1 MGRKTII
8 ITGLP
13 IFAKKMR
20 DDLASFDANNRY
32 VVLNTY
38 YSKWDKILFICWLP
52 FSSLVISLNG
62 VSDRSRSLDWVI
74 RFRKKLIMQWM
85 GTDALLA
92 MERYKKGVI
101 FRKYLDYATHF
112 VDSPWQQEEVKSL
125 DLPIQIVPFKYGR
138 EIIPVERYEKMY
150 VLTYIAAI
158 RKVFYGWE
166 SVKAA
171 ANAFPSVEFRVVGM
185 ESDEAKFPSNIRLM
199 GWLDAQNMA
208 EELRNAPIFLRMTEH
223 DGFSVSVIEALSVGA
238 EVIWTHPSDCIHFV
252 QNDAEMNHKLTEV
265 FKLIEDRNSIPNKET
280 IEFCNKTYNRQLLM
294 VNYISELQKIMST

>member
-1 MGRKTII
+1 MGRKTILI
-8 ITGLP
+8 IGLP

-20 DDLASFDANNRY
+20 DDLVSFDEKNRY

-38 YSKWDKILFICWLP
+38 YSKWDKIRFLYFLP
-52 FSSLVISLNG
+52 FADLVISLNG

-74 RFRKKLIMQWM
+74 RLRKKLIMQWQ

-92 MERYKKGVI
+92 IERYKKGMI
-101 FRKYLDYATHF
+101 FRKYIDYAFHF

-125 DLPIQIVPFKYGR
+125 DLTIQIVPFKYGR
-138 EIIPVERYEKMY
+138 EIIPVTKYEKIH
-150 VLTYIAAI
+150 VLTYIAAS

-166 SVKAA
+166 SVKTAA
-171 ANAFPSVEFRVVGM
+171 KVFPALQFRVVGM
-185 ESDEAKFPSNIRLM
+185 ENEDDAFPDNIQLL
-199 GWLDAQNMA
+199 GWLDAEKMA

-252 QNDAEMNHKLTEV
+252 QNDAEMNHKLSEV
-265 FKLIEDRNSIPNKET
+265 LKLIEYRNGIPNEET
-280 IEFCNKTYNRQLLM
+280 ITFCNKTYNRQQIM